1 MIKKILFS
9 FIILALLAPVFVFAQ
24 GPPPSGPLK
33 TAADEFET
41 KFASQGANQIKI
53 ILLNIAEWFLV
64 ILGVIAIIVALWSA
78 YLFLTASDNEE
89 QLKKAK
95 KTLIWAM
102 VGVVV
107 AIVAFSI
114 VTFTKSLM
122 SSPADMGSI
131 QITKTV

>member
-9 FIILALLAPVFVFAQ
+9 FIILALLAPVFVFAAD
-24 GPPPSGPLK
+24 PLLD
-33 TAADEFET
+33 AAKDFEGL
-41 KFASQGANQIKI
+41 FEDQGANQIKL
-53 ILLNIAEWFLV
+53 ILLNVAEWFLI

-95 KTLIWAM
+95 KTLVWAM

-114 VTFTKSLM
+114 VSFTKSLM
-122 SSPADMGSI
+122 ESPTDMGNI
-131 QITKTV
+131 QITRTV